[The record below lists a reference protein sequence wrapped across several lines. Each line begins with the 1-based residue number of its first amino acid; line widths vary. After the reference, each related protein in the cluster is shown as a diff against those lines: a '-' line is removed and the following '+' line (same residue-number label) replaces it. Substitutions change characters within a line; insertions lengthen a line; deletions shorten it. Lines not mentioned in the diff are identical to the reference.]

1 MSDEMNTKQ
10 EKEDM
15 SFLSRKKAA
24 WNDFRRLPKAEKK
37 RRVIDCLLNNALYML
52 IFVFVIVVFI
62 YNQRFLSFDSIV
74 NITMQSASRL
84 LMALGV
90 AGIIVLTGTD
100 LSAGRC
106 LGLCACVCA
115 SLLQANGTA
124 NKMFSG
130 LSFGLWLIPVALI
143 ISMQIRPAPCSLQ
156 SLRKARS
163 VTPAI
168 GASTKGFSISTLPI
182 FQRSSMKS
190 TP

>member
-74 NITMQSASRL
+74 NITMQSALRL
-84 LMALGV
+84 
-90 AGIIVLTGTD
+90 
-100 LSAGRC
+100 R
-106 LGLCACVCA
+106 LC
-115 SLLQANGTA
+115 
-124 NKMFSG
+124 
-130 LSFGLWLIPVALI
+130 LSFTGK
-143 ISMQIRPAPCSLQ
+143 RY
-156 SLRKARS
+156 RK
-163 VTPAI
+163 
-168 GASTKGFSISTLPI
+168 
-182 FQRSSMKS
+182 
-190 TP
+190 